1 MFISLEVNNMMT
13 TWEQKGSIIVSS
25 VTVPNS
31 DHKMPMIHSFH
42 ISPLEA
48 KHALRDATNNLPP
61 SLIKEIQIKP
71 ATLTFE
77 FERVI
82 V

>member
-1 MFISLEVNNMMT
+1 MMT

-31 DHKMPMIHSFH
+31 DQKMPMIHSFH
-42 ISPLEA
+42 VSPLEA
-48 KHALRDATNNLPP
+48 KHALRDAQNKLPP
-61 SLIKEIQIKP
+61 SLIKDIQIKE